1 MPNVFQVA
9 DRIVVLRLGEVVA
22 ELDPKTASIEDAVA
36 AMTGS
41 ARFVSREASQ
51 GE

>member
-9 DRIVVLRLGEVVA
+9 DRIVVLRLGEAVA
-22 ELDPKTASIEDAVA
+22 ELDPKTATIEDAVA

-41 ARFVSREASQ
+41 TRFANQEAS
-51 GE
+51 

>member
-1 MPNVFQVA
+1 VA

-22 ELDPKTASIEDAVA
+22 HLDPRTATIDDAVA

-41 ARFVSREASQ
+41 TRLREQQQ
-51 GE
+51 GA

>member
-9 DRIVVLRLGEVVA
+9 DRIVVLRLGQVVT
-22 ELDPKTASIEDAVA
+22 ELDPKTATIEDAVA

-41 ARFVSREASQ
+41 TRFSNREV
-51 GE
+51 E